1 MLIQRGEIL
10 TFPETLSLVLRGVI
24 PIAINPISYA
34 SKISYQVVGMCVK
47 SSVK

>member
-10 TFPETLSLVLRGVI
+10 DLPRDTFTSTPRGYPYKSDI
-24 PIAINPISYA
+24 CTRR
-34 SKISYQVVGMCVK
+34 KISYQVVGMCVK